1 MDPGKIAYTE
11 NLEGGGGYPSFLTRV
26 LDRKRNLRRDP
37 LKAQIIRTG
46 TKLSRS
52 QERLQGA
59 LSIWGQANPC

>member
-1 MDPGKIAYTE
+1 MDPEKIAYTE
-11 NLEGGGGYPSFLTRV
+11 NLGGGYPSFLTRV

-59 LSIWGQANPC
+59 LSIWGQVNPC